1 MSTQTSSYLQNFQSL
16 LSMPRETLPQLTAA
30 EARKAL
36 RWASEALE
44 LEFIEIEGAAPTFL
58 LLPAPGLAPAALF
71 FATWHAEVLPV
82 TPAAVEGAE
91 RLALSATLAGLGRA
105 PDARARAALVVAPG
119 ATQGSLMLARTLR
132 GHRARLRAPVG
143 FWPRITPR

>member
-1 MSTQTSSYLQNFQSL
+1 MSTGTSSYLQNLQGL

-36 RWASEALE
+36 KWAAEALA
-44 LEFIEIEGAAPTFL
+44 LEFVEIEGIAPTFL
-58 LLPAPGLAPAALF
+58 LLPEAGSAPEVLF

-82 TPAAVEGAE
+82 EPAAVEGGG

-105 PDARARAALVVAPG
+105 LDARAHAAVGVAPG
-119 ATQGSLMLARTLR
+119 ATQSSLVLARTLR
-132 GHRARLRAPVG
+132 EPRTRLPAPPA
-143 FWPRITPR
+143 FWPR